1 MLELLVRDISV
12 RYSNVERAIK
22 STGIHKCSDIHEQ
35 SWYTWTIVIYVK
47 YSGTLFDLHQIEWDI
62 DTLDGW

>member
-35 SWYTWTIVIYVK
+35 S
-47 YSGTLFDLHQIEWDI
+47 
-62 DTLDGW
+62 